1 MRSKSLSRD
10 AEMEEFLSESDLV
23 AVVFPSHQAAKLA
36 RKRLVRAGFAR
47 NSIDIERQDDEFEV
61 SISTRAE
68 NRARA
73 ERILNRPIAQEY
85 AREAGVQ
92 AVDTFNDN
100 RLLFLGG
107 AALAGFALFGLFN
120 RR

>member
-1 MRSKSLSRD
+1 
-10 AEMEEFLSESDLV
+10 MENALSESDLV
-23 AVVFPSHQAAKLA
+23 AVEFPSLRAARLA

-47 NSIDIERQDDEFEV
+47 NSIDIARRDDAFEV
-61 SISTRAE
+61 SITARSE
-68 NRARA
+68 NRVRA

-100 RLLFLGG
+100 RVLFLGG
-107 AALAGFALFGLFN
+107 AALAGFLLFGLVN